1 MSLPA
6 VRPGMNERITS
17 VTAYTT
23 LDLVDGAALGHDWT
37 ENGSGV
43 LNVTAS
49 DETRSGRTAV
59 RARRPRRRAPPQ
71 PRRPGRPH
79 ARAGPDGRARADAV
93 RGPDRSGRGRKRR
106 LRLTAR
112 TRNERAAPPRDRL
125 SPLEATD
132 AHERSRRRRI
142 PRVPPRP
149 APQPG
154 ARLARVLHYRS
165 DRRRASRA
173 RPHGPLRRP

>member
-49 DETRSGRTAV
+49 DE
-59 RARRPRRRAPPQ
+59 RPDRVELQFELDASTSSASPTTPTGSTSRPS
-71 PRRPGRPH
+71 RPGRS
-79 ARAGPDGRARADAV
+79 R
-93 RGPDRSGRGRKRR
+93 
-106 LRLTAR
+106 
-112 TRNERAAPPRDRL
+112 PR
-125 SPLEATD
+125 
-132 AHERSRRRRI
+132 
-142 PRVPPRP
+142 
-149 APQPG
+149 
-154 ARLARVLHYRS
+154 
-165 DRRRASRA
+165 
-173 RPHGPLRRP
+173 

>member
-49 DETRSGRTAV
+49 DER
-59 RARRPRRRAPPQ
+59 
-71 PRRPGRPH
+71 
-79 ARAGPDGRARADAV
+79 
-93 RGPDRSGRGRKRR
+93 PDRVELQFELDGLDVER
-106 LRLTAR
+106 LPNHADRVDLTPEQAR
-112 TRNERAAPPRDRL
+112 TVAAALTRYADRI
-125 SPLEATD
+125 EAD
-132 AHERSRRRRI
+132 EGGNAD
-142 PRVPPRP
+142 
-149 APQPG
+149 
-154 ARLARVLHYRS
+154 S
-165 DRRRASRA
+165 D
-173 RPHGPLRRP
+173 